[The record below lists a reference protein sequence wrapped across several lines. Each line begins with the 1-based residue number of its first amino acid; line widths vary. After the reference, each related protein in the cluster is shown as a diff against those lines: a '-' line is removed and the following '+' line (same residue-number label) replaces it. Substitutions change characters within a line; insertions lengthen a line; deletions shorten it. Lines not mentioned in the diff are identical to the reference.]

1 MAKHSLCLLFFLT
14 IYVRHLSKFF
24 TMLIIK
30 DILVSDDLVEKQFV
44 CNLNACKGACCVEG
58 DLGAPLQEDEL
69 EQVEEVIEVVKPY
82 LAPEAIEVLEKEG
95 GYVLDEDGDLSTTT
109 INGKECAFAFY
120 DEQNILKCSIGQAH
134 KEGKTDFKKPIS
146 CHLYP
151 IRVARLQEFDA
162 LNYDRWS
169 ICSPACDLGKELK
182 VPVYR
187 FLKEPLIRKYGE
199 EWYAELENKLQ

>member
-1 MAKHSLCLLFFLT
+1 MIEIGKT
-14 IYVRHLSKFF
+14 
-24 TMLIIK
+24 LI
-30 DILVSDDLVEKQFV
+30 SDDVVAEQFV
-44 CNLNACKGACCVEG
+44 CDLSKCKGACCVEG
-58 DLGAPLQEDEL
+58 DLGAPLTEDEL
-69 EQVEEVIEVVKPY
+69 EKIEEVIDLVKPY
-82 LAPEAIEVLEKEG
+82 LAPEAVEVLEKEG
-95 GYVLDEDGDLSTTT
+95 GYLLDEDGDLSTTT

-120 DEQNILKCSIGQAH
+120 DKAGILKCSIEQAH

-151 IRVARLQEFDA
+151 IRIAKLPEFEA

-187 FLKEPLIRKYGE
+187 FLKEPLIRKYGK
-199 EWYAELENKLQ
+199 EWYEELEQKAFGDAND